1 MQAATIMNVKIG
13 VRRLGLRSRIGSKTR
28 SFAEGGDNGTMDAT
42 TDLDLLGRHLDEL
55 EKLDPAMAA
64 DLASRLAD
72 ELAGALDALEERPEA

>member
-1 MQAATIMNVKIG
+1 
-13 VRRLGLRSRIGSKTR
+13 
-28 SFAEGGDNGTMDAT
+28 MDAT

-72 ELAGALDALEERPEA
+72 GLAGALDALEEGPEA